1 MHAASVHGGR
11 ERLMVR
17 LTRFAVIA
25 SLAAAFVAFVFLF
38 WPRPEKR
45 QIDTMKLMALLT
57 SLDSHPDTVLL
68 GRTRGDREAAELA
81 DQLLLVL
88 TTVRWN
94 LQRVPRTHQSRN
106 GQPGVIIRFRRANDP
121 QLRALSDGLRAMK
134 IVTTEEYVPDNDVDL
149 EIKVGKNPD

>member
-1 MHAASVHGGR
+1 
-11 ERLMVR
+11 
-17 LTRFAVIA
+17 
-25 SLAAAFVAFVFLF
+25 
-38 WPRPEKR
+38 
-45 QIDTMKLMALLT
+45 MKLMALLT

-134 IVTTEEYVPDNDVDL
+134 IVTTEEYFPDNDVDL